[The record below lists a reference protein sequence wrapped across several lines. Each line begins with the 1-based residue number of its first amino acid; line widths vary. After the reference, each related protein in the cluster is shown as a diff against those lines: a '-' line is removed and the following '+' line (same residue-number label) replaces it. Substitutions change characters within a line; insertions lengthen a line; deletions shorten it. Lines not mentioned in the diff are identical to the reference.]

1 MRELSERTEQLLREE
16 KAAVEARES
25 GLAAVRYEALNRRE
39 TEQRHAG
46 AEAARMIAEARA
58 QAKAELDQV
67 REGIEQDFKAAASQL
82 EELAETLAAELA
94 GRVLGRAVS
103 NGRTAEAVNPHR

>member
-1 MRELSERTEQLLREE
+1 M
-16 KAAVEARES
+16 
-25 GLAAVRYEALNRRE
+25 
-39 TEQRHAG
+39 
-46 AEAARMIAEARA
+46 
-58 QAKAELDQV
+58 